1 MRFIADLHIH
11 SHFSM
16 ATSKKLTPEHLDY
29 WARLKGIKVVAT
41 GDFTHPGW
49 LEELKEKTEP
59 AEPGLF
65 KLKPEYRI
73 AGDLPE
79 KIPGAGEPRFILSAE
94 ISNIYKK
101 YGQVRKI
108 HNVIL
113 APDFETVENYQHE
126 LQKRKFNITSDGRP
140 ILGMDARDLLEL
152 TLEINERNF
161 FIPAH
166 IWTPWFSALGAKSGF
181 NSIDEAFGDLTP
193 HIYAVET
200 GLSSDPP
207 MNWMIGSLDRYTL
220 VSNSDAHSP
229 EKLGRNANYF
239 NCELSYEAI
248 CCAMRNPAEGAFEG
262 TIDMY
267 PQGGKYHYAG
277 HRKCSIRWNPL
288 EAVKNGYV
296 CPVCGKKVTMGVMNR
311 VIELSD
317 REKIETRPNRKPF
330 HSIIP
335 LKEILSE
342 ILQVGENTAKVR
354 KEYDRLLRKYGPEMS
369 ILLET
374 PLEELRKNNDEILA
388 GGIRRMRERSIHVD
402 EGYDGEYGTMK
413 VFSEHEIH
421 ELKKREQPFLF
432 ENNGQQFSKPEPR
445 PLIPFDLKELQAI
458 RKTANYK
465 TPENTEAL
473 AAEENPGD
481 ILSGLNPQQ
490 KVAAIHETGPALVIA
505 GPGTGKTRVLTSRIE
520 FLLTKKDIDPDNI
533 LALTFA
539 NKAAGEIRERMEGK
553 THKPVRAF
561 TFHSFGLEQ
570 LQNFT
575 GKEIH
580 LIDEEDKIAILQ
592 KQGNLSASDAKKMAS
607 TISKLKQLILD
618 KEETGKKEVV
628 EKYQQFLKN
637 NSLHDIDDLL
647 YELYRLMKE
656 NPEYREK
663 LSQQF
668 QYILVDEYQD
678 INPVQYELIQ
688 LLTGEESPNLF
699 AIGDPNQAIYGFRG
713 ADVKFIRRFR
723 YDYPEAKFYRLPQSY
738 RCSEPILKASAD
750 VLLTGNTTWTPPEG
764 NDSNIKLKIVRNRS
778 DSSEAEYVART
789 VEEMIGGLR
798 FFSMDSNISSGNE
811 TYEVNS
817 LDDFAIL
824 CRTRQQF
831 PAIAK
836 ALEDHSIPYELIGD
850 APITQNKEVRKIL
863 RILKATVNP
872 EAYSRFAEK
881 SLDITTAGTLREMK
895 VSEQI
900 SYLCKNGYASLK
912 DEDPLLFS
920 RLMYM
925 AEGYDTH
932 TGEFIKA
939 LSLRSGAD
947 MTFKNTERVR
957 VMTLHASKGLEFS
970 TVFIT
975 GCEERLI
982 PYTLFR
988 NNDVDYAEE
997 QRLLFVG
1004 MTRAKKY
1011 LFLTHADR
1019 RKLHNMDY
1027 KLMRSSLIDKIK
1039 KSYYEKEQQE
1049 VKPQSGKNQLDLFG

>member
-1 MRFIADLHIH
+1 MRLIADLHIH

-16 ATSKKLTPEHLDY
+16 ATSKKLNPEYLDY

-41 GDFTHPGW
+41 GDFTHPKW
-49 LEELKEKTEP
+49 LEELKEKLGP

-73 AGDLPE
+73 AGDLPK
-79 KIPGAGEPRFILSAE
+79 KIPGATAPRFILSAE

-101 YGQVRKI
+101 NGQVRKI

-113 APDFETVENYQHE
+113 APDFETVDSYQHE
-126 LQKRKFNITSDGRP
+126 LRKRKFNITSDGRP

-152 TLEINERNF
+152 TLEVNEQNF

-207 MNWMIGSLDRYTL
+207 MNWMVGSLDRYTL

-248 CCAMRNPAEGAFEG
+248 CNAMKNPSEGTFEG

-267 PQGGKYHYAG
+267 PQEGKYHYAG
-277 HRKCSIRWNPL
+277 HRKCGIRWNPL

-317 REKIETRPNRKPF
+317 RENIETRPDRKPF

-342 ILQVGENTAKVR
+342 ILQVGENTAKVK

-374 PLEELRKNNDEILA
+374 PMEELRQNNDKILA
-388 GGIRRMRERSIHVD
+388 EGIQRMRKRSIHVD
-402 EGYDGEYGTMK
+402 EGYDGEYGSMK
-413 VFSEHEIH
+413 VFSEHEIN
-421 ELKKREQPFLF
+421 ELKNREQAFLF
-432 ENNGQQFSKPEPR
+432 ENKEQKMTKPEPR
-445 PLIPFDLKELQAI
+445 PLIPFDLEELQAI
-458 RKTANYK
+458 RKSANYK
-465 TPENTEAL
+465 TPENSEAL
-473 AAEENPGD
+473 AAEAHPGD

-490 KVAAIHETGPALVIA
+490 KAAAIHEQGPALVIA

-520 FLLTKKDIDPDNI
+520 YLIRKKGMDPENI

-539 NKAAGEIRERMEGK
+539 NKAAEEIRERMAGK
-553 THKPVRAF
+553 TNKSIKAH

-570 LQNFT
+570 LQNIT
-575 GKEIH
+575 GKEIQ
-580 LIDEEDKIAILQ
+580 LIDEEDKISILRQ
-592 KQGNLSASDAKKMAS
+592 QGNHSASEAKKMAS
-607 TISKLKQLILD
+607 TISKLKQLILR
-618 KEETGKKEVV
+618 KEEFDENEVI
-628 EKYQQFLKN
+628 EKYQHFLKN
-637 NSLHDIDDLL
+637 NAMYDIDDLL
-647 YELYRLMKE
+647 YELYRLLKE
-656 NPEYREK
+656 IPEYRKK
-663 LSQQF
+663 LCDQF
-668 QYILVDEYQD
+668 CYILVDEYQD

-688 LLTGEESPNLF
+688 LLTGNESPNLF

-713 ADVKFIRRFR
+713 ADVTFIQRFR
-723 YDYPEAKFYRLPQSY
+723 DDYPEAKFYRLPQSY

-750 VLLTGNTTWTPPEG
+750 VLLTGDASWTPPEG

-778 DSSEAEYVART
+778 DSSEAEYIART

-798 FFSMDSNISSGNE
+798 FFSMDSNISAGNE
-811 TYEVNS
+811 NYMVSS

-831 PAIAK
+831 PSIAK
-836 ALEDHSIPYELIGD
+836 ALEDHSIPHELIGD

-872 EAYSRFAEK
+872 EVYSRLAEK
-881 SLDITTAGTLREMK
+881 SLDITTAGILREMK

-900 SYLCKNGYASLK
+900 SYLCDNGYASLK
-912 DEDPLLFS
+912 DEEPLLYS
-920 RLMYM
+920 RLMHM
-925 AEGYDTH
+925 AEDYH
-932 TGEFIKA
+932 ASTGKFIKA
-939 LSLRSGAD
+939 LSLRSSAD
-947 MTFKNTERVR
+947 MTFKNGERVR
-957 VMTLHASKGLEFS
+957 VMTLHASKGLEFNA
-970 TVFIT
+970 VFIA
-975 GCEERLI
+975 GCEEGLI

-1004 MTRAKKY
+1004 MTRAKQY
-1011 LFLTHADR
+1011 LLLSHADR
-1019 RKLHNMDY
+1019 RKLHNMNY
-1027 KLMRSSLIDKIK
+1027 KLKRSSLIDKIK
-1039 KSYYEKEQQE
+1039 KTYYDKEQQE
-1049 VKPQSGKNQLDLFG
+1049 VKEKTGKNQLDLFG

>member
-16 ATSKKLTPEHLDY
+16 ATSKKLNPEHLDY
-29 WARLKGIKVVAT
+29 RARLKGIKVVAT
-41 GDFTHPGW
+41 GDFTHPKW
-49 LEELKEKTEP
+49 LEELKEKLEP

-65 KLKPEYRI
+65 RLKPQYRI
-73 AGDLPE
+73 AGDLPG
-79 KIPGAGEPRFILSAE
+79 KIPGADEPRFILSAE

-101 YGQVRKI
+101 TGQVRKI

-113 APDFETVENYQHE
+113 APDFETVANYQHE
-126 LQKRKFNITSDGRP
+126 LQKRKFNISSDGRP

-152 TLEINERNF
+152 TLEVNPFNF

-181 NSIDEAFGDLTP
+181 NSIEEAFEDLTP
-193 HIYAVET
+193 HIFAVET

-207 MNWMIGSLDRYTL
+207 MNWMVQSLDRFTL

-239 NCELSYEAI
+239 DCELSYQGICEA
-248 CCAMRNPAEGAFEG
+248 MKNPGDDTFKG

-267 PQGGKYHYAG
+267 PQEGKYHYAG
-277 HRKCSIRWNPL
+277 HRKCGVQWNPL

-317 REKIETRPNRKPF
+317 REDIETRPERKPF

-342 ILQVGENTAKVR
+342 ILQVGENTARVS

-374 PLEELRKNNDEILA
+374 PLEKLRQNNDVILA
-388 GGIRRMRERSIHVD
+388 EGIQRMRERKIFVN

-413 VFSEHEIH
+413 VFSGNEID
-421 ELKKREQPFLF
+421 ELKNRQQAFLF
-432 ENNGQQFSKPEPR
+432 ENTERELSKPEPR
-445 PLIPFDLKELQAI
+445 PLIPFDLEELQAI
-458 RKTANYK
+458 RKSANYK
-465 TPENTEAL
+465 TPETTATM

-490 KVAAIHETGPALVIA
+490 KAAAMHSQGPALVIA

-520 FLLTKKDIDPDNI
+520 YLVTKKEINPENI

-539 NKAAGEIRERMEGK
+539 NKAAEEIRERMEGK
-553 THKPVRAF
+553 LNQPVKAY

-570 LQNFT
+570 LQALK
-575 GKEIH
+575 GKEIQ
-580 LIDEEDKIAILQ
+580 LIDEEDKISILRQ
-592 KQGNLSASDAKKMAS
+592 KGNLPASEAKKLAS
-607 TISKLKQLILD
+607 SISKLKQLIIE
-618 KEETGKKEVV
+618 KEEIDKNEVV
-628 EKYQQFLKN
+628 EKYWHFLKN
-637 NSLHDIDDLL
+637 NALYDIDDLL
-647 YELYRLMKE
+647 YELYFLLEK
-656 NPEYREK
+656 NSDYRNQ
-663 LSQQF
+663 LSKQF
-668 QYILVDEYQD
+668 HYILVDEYQD
-678 INPVQYELIQ
+678 INPVQYKLIQ
-688 LLTGEESPNLF
+688 LLTDNRSPNLF

-713 ADVKFIRRFR
+713 ADVKFIQRFR
-723 YDYPEAKFYRLPQSY
+723 DDFPEAKYYRLPQSY

-750 VLLTGNTTWTPPEG
+750 VLLTSDTSWTPPEG
-764 NDSNIKLKIVRNRS
+764 NDSNIKLKIVRNYS
-778 DSSEAEYVART
+778 DSSEAEYIART

-798 FFSMDSNISSGNE
+798 FFSMDSNISAGNE
-811 TYEVNS
+811 NYEVQS

-824 CRTRQQF
+824 CRSRQQF

-836 ALEDHSIPYELIGD
+836 ALEDHSIPHELIGD
-850 APITQNKEVRKIL
+850 SPITQNKEVRKIL
-863 RILKATVNP
+863 QILKKVFNP
-872 EAYSRFAEK
+872 EVYSRLAEK
-881 SLDITTAGTLREMK
+881 SLDITTEGILKEMK
-895 VSEQI
+895 VSGI
-900 SYLCKNGYASLK
+900 IKYLCDKGYSSLK
-912 DEDPLLFS
+912 DDEPLLYS
-920 RLMYM
+920 RLLHM
-925 AEGYDTH
+925 AKDYDSD
-932 TGEFIKA
+932 TGAFIKA
-939 LSLRSGAD
+939 LNLRSGAD
-947 MTFKNTERVR
+947 MTFKNAERVR
-957 VMTLHASKGLEFS
+957 VMTLHASKGQEFNA
-970 TVFIT
+970 VFIA
-975 GCEERLI
+975 GCEEGLI

-988 NNDVDYAEE
+988 KNGVDYAEE

-1004 MTRAKKY
+1004 MTRAKQY

-1019 RKLHNMDY
+1019 RKFHNMDY
-1027 KLMRSSLIDKIK
+1027 RLKRSSFIDKIK
-1039 KSYYEKEQQE
+1039 KSYYDKEQQE
-1049 VKPQSGKNQLDLFG
+1049 VKEKAGRSQLDLFG

>member
-16 ATSKKLTPEHLDY
+16 ATSKKLNPEYLDY

-41 GDFTHPGW
+41 GDFTHPAW

-113 APDFETVENYQHE
+113 APGFETIENYQHE

-152 TLEINERNF
+152 TLEINEQNF

-181 NSIDEAFGDLTP
+181 NSINEAFGDLTP

-239 NCELSYEAI
+239 NCELSYQAI
-248 CCAMRNPAEGAFEG
+248 CNAMKDPSKGAFES

-267 PQGGKYHYAG
+267 PQEGKYHYAG
-277 HRKCSIRWNPL
+277 HRKCGIRWNPL

-317 REKIETRPNRKPF
+317 RENIETRPNRKPF

-354 KEYDRLLRKYGPEMS
+354 KEYERLLRKYGPEMS
-369 ILLET
+369 VLLET

-388 GGIRRMRERSIHVD
+388 EGIRRMRERSIHVD

-413 VFSEHEIH
+413 VFSGHEIN
-421 ELKKREQPFLF
+421 ELKNRKQAFLF
-432 ENNGQQFSKPEPR
+432 DNKNQELPKSEPR
-445 PLIPFDLKELQAI
+445 PLIPFDLEELQAI
-458 RKTANYK
+458 RKSANYK
-465 TPENTEAL
+465 TPENTEAV
-473 AAEENPGD
+473 AAEEHPGD

-490 KVAAIHETGPALVIA
+490 KAATMHETGPALVIA

-520 FLLTKKDIDPDNI
+520 YLVEIKKVDPGNI

-539 NKAAGEIRERMEGK
+539 NKAAEEIRERMAGK
-553 THKPVRAF
+553 INRPVKAH

-570 LQNFT
+570 LQDIT
-575 GKEIH
+575 GKEIQI
-580 LIDEEDKIAILQ
+580 IDEEDKISILR
-592 KQGNLSASDAKKMAS
+592 KQSNLSASEANKLAS
-607 TISKLKQLILD
+607 DISKLKQLI
-618 KEETGKKEVV
+618 KKNEESDDNEVV
-628 EKYQQFLKN
+628 EKYQHFLEN
-637 NSLHDIDDLL
+637 NSLYDIDDLV
-647 YELYRLMKE
+647 YRLYLLLNEK
-656 NPEYREK
+656 PEYQQK
-663 LSQQF
+663 LNEAFS
-668 QYILVDEYQD
+668 YVLVDEYQD

-688 LLTGEESPNLF
+688 LLTGKQSPNLF

-713 ADVKFIRRFR
+713 ADVKFIQRFL
-723 YDYPEAKFYRLPQSY
+723 DDFPEAKYYRLPQSY

-750 VLLTGNTTWTPPEG
+750 VLLTGDASWTPPEG

-778 DSSEAEYVART
+778 DSSEAEYIART
-789 VEEMIGGLR
+789 VEQMIGGLR
-798 FFSMDSNISSGNE
+798 FFSMDSNISAGNE
-811 TYEVNS
+811 NYEVNS

-836 ALEDHSIPYELIGD
+836 ALEHHSIPYELIGD

-863 RILKATVNP
+863 QILKKIFNP
-872 EAYSRFAEK
+872 EVYSRLAEK
-881 SLDITTAGTLREMK
+881 SLDITTTEILKDIK
-895 VSEQI
+895 VTEQI
-900 SYLCKNGYASLK
+900 SYLCDNGYSSLK
-912 DEDPLLFS
+912 DDEPLLYS
-920 RLMYM
+920 RLMHM
-925 AEGYDTH
+925 AEDYDDK

-939 LSLRSGAD
+939 LSLRSNAD
-947 MTFKNTERVR
+947 MTLKNAERVR

-970 TVFIT
+970 AVFIA
-975 GCEERLI
+975 GCEEGLI

-988 NNDVDYAEE
+988 KNDIDYAEE

-1004 MTRAKKY
+1004 MTRAKQY

-1027 KLMRSSLIDKIK
+1027 KLKRSSLIDKIK

-1049 VKPQSGKNQLDLFG
+1049 VKEKAGKNQLDLFG